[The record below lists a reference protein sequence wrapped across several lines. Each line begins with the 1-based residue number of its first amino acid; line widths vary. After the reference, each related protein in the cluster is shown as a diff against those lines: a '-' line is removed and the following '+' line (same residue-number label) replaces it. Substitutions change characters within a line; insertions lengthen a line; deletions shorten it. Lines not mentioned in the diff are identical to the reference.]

1 MYGNNNTI
9 SPFSQSPNPFLPSS
23 YDFASQQKDL
33 AKMYAELEAIKN
45 ASSQPTRTVF
55 TDIAEEMSDLSDDE
69 RAFIE
74 GSKEYAL
81 LNQQYQVEFSTFLIN
96 KFGAE
101 YSSSQYGKTPE
112 RILGL
117 IREKKEQYK
126 NQFAANL
133 NEIKENNRSL
143 VSKNN
148 ELAEVNKRLQIE
160 LEAIKNKLGEIVV

>member
-1 MYGNNNTI
+1 MYGNNNI
-9 SPFSQSPNPFLPSS
+9 SPFSQTSNPFMPPA

-33 AKMYAELEAIKN
+33 AKMYAELEAIKSSN
-45 ASSQPTRTVF
+45 SQPAKTVF
-55 TDIAEEMSDLSDDE
+55 TEIADEMSDISDDE

-74 GSKEYAL
+74 GSKEYGI
-81 LNQQYQVEFSTFLIN
+81 LNQQYQVEFSSFLIN

-133 NEIKENNRSL
+133 NEIKENNKSL

-148 ELAEVNKRLQIE
+148 ELAEVNKKLQIE